1 MATHSGTSSSP
12 GSTTCPSGAGFD
24 TTAAAVVLK
33 LDPNVFHH
41 GGLGVI
47 RSLGR
52 LGVPV
57 YGVHE
62 DALAPAAHSRYL
74 HGRWLWRPEA
84 ADPDRVLDGLAR
96 LAERIGHRSV
106 LLPTDDAGAILL
118 AEHADRLRPW
128 FRLPALARDLPRI
141 VAGKDSLHRLCEEW
155 DLPRPLTVLTDSWG
169 EMLSFAAQVGFP
181 LVAKLA
187 APWRSPAASGVR
199 STTIVRG
206 GQELSAL
213 RRACDRAGGAAL
225 MLQEYL
231 PGGPGSD
238 WFFHGYCAAD
248 STCLPA
254 FTGVKERSYPAQAG
268 LTSLGRC
275 ADNPVLRRQ
284 ATDVLARLSFR
295 GIVDLDWRRDERDGQ
310 YKLLDFN
317 PRIGAQFRLLRD
329 RAGID
334 VAVAAYLDLTG
345 QAVPDGDPVVGRRF
359 LVENYDPIA
368 AFGDWRSGRIGLK
381 DWAASLR
388 GVDESAWFARDDLAP
403 FGLMCVRMGWR
414 AVTRPF
420 SRSARSPRRQQPA
433 YRPGRAGDSRGAVMS
448 PGGQAA
454 PGTGGGNSCIRQFGK
469 DLA

>member
-1 MATHSGTSSSP
+1 MHI
-12 GSTTCPSGAGFD
+12 D
-24 TTAAAVVLK
+24 TTAPAVVLK

-84 ADPDRVLDGLAR
+84 ADTERVLDGLLR
-96 LAERIGHRSV
+96 LADRIGSRPV

-118 AEHADRLRPW
+118 AEHADTLRPW
-128 FRLPALARDLPRI
+128 FRLPEPDRYLPR
-141 VAGKDSLHRLCEEW
+141 ALTGKHSLHRLCRQW
-155 DLPRPLTVLTDSWG
+155 GLPHPLTVSAGSWS
-169 EMLSFAAQVGFP
+169 EMAHFAGQVGFP

-187 APWRSPAASGVR
+187 TPWRASGAVGLR
-199 STTIVRG
+199 STTIVRTRG
-206 GQELSAL
+206 ELSAVH
-213 RRACDRAGGAAL
+213 RACDRDETAGV

-231 PGGPGSD
+231 PGGHGSD
-238 WFFHGYCAAD
+238 WFFHGYCDAA
-248 STCLPA
+248 STCRPA
-254 FTGVKERSYPAQAG
+254 FTGVKERSYPAPAG

-275 ADNPVLRRQ
+275 ADNVALRQQ
-284 ATDVLARLSFR
+284 ATELLSRLSFR
-295 GIVDLDWRRDERDGQ
+295 GIVDLDWRWDERDGQ

-317 PRIGAQFRLLRD
+317 PRIGAQFRLFRD

-345 QAVPDGDPVVGRRF
+345 QPVPEGEPIVGRRF
-359 LVENYDPIA
+359 VVENYDPIA
-368 AFGDWRSGRIGLK
+368 AFGYWRSNRIDLRA
-381 DWAASLR
+381 WAASLR
-388 GVDESAWFARDDLAP
+388 GVDESAWFARDDPAP
-403 FGLMCVRMGWR
+403 FGLMCLRMGWR

-420 SRSARSPRRQQPA
+420 TRPGTGTHRAGRPV
-433 YRPGRAGDSRGAVMS
+433 YRPGRAGAAGRA
-448 PGGQAA
+448 AA
-454 PGTGGGNSCIRQFGK
+454 PAGRARSAHAPRRQSSYPVVGK
-469 DLA
+469 EVV